1 MLSEFLQ
8 TSDPSIMVEWHQ
20 IMPGVRVCR
29 FKMTQPASGLPLT
42 LPVQLPHGHR
52 EALYCRSGA
61 LMLRRRQGSLLT
73 VGGRDIMLMSDC
85 SSILSAQIAAPL
97 DGVLVSVDSAKAAR
111 SREMLCM
118 LMGEMHHYLGLLGQR
133 MNDHGGCVLLQAAP
147 WSRSVF
153 TTLETLSPEEQS
165 TYCVLKTVELLY
177 LLCTDSSML
186 EEETDAPSP
195 DSYLTRTV
203 TDMRAYMES
212 RLDEKLTIETMSR
225 RFHISPTAFKSCF
238 RRLYGQPV
246 HRWLQARR
254 MKRAAEL
261 LQTSPMTV
269 LQIAQ
274 AVGYDGGS
282 QFNVAFKREFGV
294 TPRQYKKMSESG
306 EN

>member
-1 MLSEFLQ
+1 MLSELLQ
-8 TSDPSIMVEWHQ
+8 SADPSVSAEWNQ
-20 IMPGVRVCR
+20 ISSGIRVCR
-29 FKMTQPASGLPLT
+29 FRMGQPASGFPLT
-42 LPVQLPHGHR
+42 VPVQLEPGHY
-52 EALYCRSGA
+52 EALFCRSGA

-73 VGGRDIMLMSDC
+73 AGGRDILLLSDC
-85 SSILSAQIAAPL
+85 ASIRSAQIAAPL
-97 DGVLVSVDSAKAAR
+97 DGVLVAVSG
-111 SREMLCM
+111 REISPSQD
-118 LMGEMHHYLGLLGQR
+118 YLRPLLGKMLPYFSRLGSR
-133 MNDHGGCVLLQAAP
+133 MADRDGCALFQSAP
-147 WSRSVF
+147 WSRTVF
-153 TTLETLSPEEQS
+153 SALDTLSTEEQGMYCTLKTLE
-165 TYCVLKTVELLY
+165 LLF
-177 LLCTDSSML
+177 LLCTESPML
-186 EEETDAPSP
+186 EEESDAPSP

-212 RLDEKLTIETMSR
+212 RLDEKLTIESMSR

-246 HRWLQARR
+246 HRWLQSRR

-294 TPRQYKKMSESG
+294 TPRQYKKMSEAV
-306 EN
+306 ET

>member
-1 MLSEFLQ
+1 MLLEFLQ
-8 TSDPSIMVEWHQ
+8 TADPSITAEWRRV
-20 IMPGVRVCR
+20 MPGVRVCR
-29 FKMTQPASGLPLT
+29 FRMSQPASGLPLT
-42 LPVQLPHGHR
+42 IPVQLEPGHY
-52 EALYCRSGA
+52 EALFCRSGA

-73 VGGRDIMLMSDC
+73 TGGRDILLLSDC
-85 SSILSAQIAAPL
+85 SSIRTAQIAAPL
-97 DGVLVSVDSAKAAR
+97 DGVLVSVTGRDVSPNQDY
-111 SREMLCM
+111 LFN
-118 LMGEMHHYLGLLGQR
+118 LLGEMRHYFSRLGAR
-133 MNDHGGCVLLQAAP
+133 MAEREGCALLQAAP
-147 WSRSVF
+147 WSRTVF
-153 TTLETLSPEEQS
+153 AALDSLSTEEQGM
-165 TYCVLKTVELLY
+165 YCVLKTIELLY
-177 LLCTDSSML
+177 LLCTGSPML
-186 EEETDAPSP
+186 EEESDAPSP

-212 RLDEKLTIETMSR
+212 RLDEKLTIESMSH

-246 HRWLQARR
+246 HRWLQSRR

-294 TPRQYKKMSESG
+294 TPRQYKKMSEAG
-306 EN
+306 ES